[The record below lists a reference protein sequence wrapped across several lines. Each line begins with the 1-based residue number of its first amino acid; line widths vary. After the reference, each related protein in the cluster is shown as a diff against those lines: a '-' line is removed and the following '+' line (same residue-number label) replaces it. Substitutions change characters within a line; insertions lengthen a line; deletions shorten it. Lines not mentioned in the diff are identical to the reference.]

1 MFSEGAGFLPAKE
14 ARRNERGGYV
24 TSETENLGAYL
35 TLDSEDGQVFMAYA
49 NANGNDGAT
58 VNLQSDKRDS
68 ISLTTYEQPRIQ
80 MRQNGKIV
88 QKIPGTAPEL
98 R

>member
-49 NANGNDGAT
+49 NANGND
-58 VNLQSDKRDS
+58 KRDS

>member
-1 MFSEGAGFLPAKE
+1 
-14 ARRNERGGYV
+14 
-24 TSETENLGAYL
+24 
-35 TLDSEDGQVFMAYA
+35 MAYA